1 MKAGVDK
8 LDINKLFKV
17 PNSLN
22 NLKTKIDDLDVGKL
36 KTVPVDLKKLSD
48 AVVNVLEKKIL
59 DLTTLIHLNQ
69 DKTDKQ
75 NLDKKIG
82 DADKKYQIRVI

>member
-8 LDINKLFKV
+8 LDINKFFNV

-22 NLKTKIDDLDVGKL
+22 NLKTKIHDLDVTKL

-59 DLTTLIHLNQ
+59 DLTILIHLNQ
-69 DKTDKQ
+69 DNTNKQ
-75 NLDKKIG
+75 NLDKK
-82 DADKKYQIRVI
+82 